1 MKLRVIWIGKTKEPH
16 LAALAT
22 DFTTR
27 IKRFL
32 PIEITEL
39 KESRIEAD
47 KILGALDSSDRV
59 VVLDDKGVSWTSA
72 QLATFVGKHMNG
84 SAPVAYHWRPYGPRR
99 VRKNAPSRHCLF
111 PADVHHDMPG
121 FAARTDLLRA
131 NHHSQSSVPEVAL
144 VSGL

>member
-1 MKLRVIWIGKTKEPH
+1 MKLRVIWIGKTKDPH
-16 LAALAT
+16 LAALAS

-47 KILGALDSSDRV
+47 KILGTLDSSDRV

-72 QLATFVGKHMNG
+72 QLAAFVGKHMNKD
-84 SAPVAYHWRPYGPRR
+84 PRR
-99 VRKNAPSRHCLF
+99 LTFIIGGHTGLAEAVKKR
-111 PADVHHDMPG
+111 ADQALSLSPLTFTHDMT
-121 FAARTDLLRA
+121 RVLLLEQIYRA
-131 NHHSQSSVPEVAL
+131 LTIIHNHPYPR
-144 VSGL
+144 